1 MSKLDTRVIQVTNVA
16 PTTTKEQLKT
26 LFQFIGR
33 IRDCKLFPPEGSD
46 QQVAAKVCYVEFEDS
61 TAAGVA
67 LHLTN
72 TVFIDRALIVVP
84 VMDGKIPDE
93 KVAMQLTP
101 QTVARMAPGQPS
113 WPTNVVSQLAGTGTE
128 QAITTYDP
136 RLNALGLPQYPPL
149 PASLDAAKVEEIR
162 RTVYI
167 GNLDPKTTPESL
179 ISFFSQAGE
188 VKYVRMAG
196 EDTSVARAAY
206 LELTDQRS
214 VANYLGYN
222 GVSFNG
228 RTITVS
234 HAKSSIN
241 KPLTKSQEASRREV
255 EEAMKKVQEAQSLIS
270 AAAAG
275 HVTEKFTTR
284 SRSRSRRR
292 SRSRG
297 SRSRSRSKR
306 RSRSRSRG
314 RRRRSRSRSRR
325 KSRSPRR
332 VRRSRSR
339 SPRRRRSRSRSG
351 FVVIPPRERRRSRS
365 NSRPR
370 RRSRSRSNRRRSRTP
385 PRAYSARRSRSRSRG
400 TRRKSRS
407 RTPRRSRSRSRG
419 KGKEKK
425 EKKEKESEK
434 KKKEKEKKVSM
445 SRSPSPPTLQREGS
459 AAPHSGDDR
468 SPARL
473 DPSEPAP
480 ASGSKKTRSE
490 AASDKKSSHKSEAA
504 SDRKSSRKRDR
515 SDSPA
520 PARRGKS
527 VSRSPVR
534 SSRRR
539 SGSRSPVKSSRRRS
553 VSPRKRRSKSRSP
566 RRSRSPAKKKK
577 ARSPRRSRSGSRH
590 RSKKDKKK
598 ERSRSRERK
607 EKEKKKKS
615 KDKDK
620 EREREKKEDKEKSS
634 SSSSSK
640 VAPRNYDE
648 EEKGFNSAASDHEEE
663 MRSPGGDVEEDQR
676 SNEGDRQLVDMDTSD

>member
-473 DPSEPAP
+473 DPSE
-480 ASGSKKTRSE
+480 
-490 AASDKKSSHKSEAA
+490 AASDKKSSH
-504 SDRKSSRKRDR
+504 KRDR

>member
-473 DPSEPAP
+473 DP
-480 ASGSKKTRSE
+480 
-490 AASDKKSSHKSEAA
+490 
-504 SDRKSSRKRDR
+504 RDR